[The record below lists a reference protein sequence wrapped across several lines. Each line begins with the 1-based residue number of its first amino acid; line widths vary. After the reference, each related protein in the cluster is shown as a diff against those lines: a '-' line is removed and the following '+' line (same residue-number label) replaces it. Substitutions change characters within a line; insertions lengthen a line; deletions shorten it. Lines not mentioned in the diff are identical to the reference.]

1 MGWVRIHPFIP
12 NWPGGGD
19 PPVFEINSNEN
30 GEAVVELAWDPQALL
45 HPATYPDLLR
55 YYSSAHGLNG
65 TISRDGGGATN
76 VNVPAQRITLDAN
89 RATWVM
95 PKALWDAYV
104 EESLKTLNSPPT
116 STFSR
121 NLYYRVSVTPPGGSK
136 AEIWP
141 SDYVLGSLPANAP
154 PPGEGSFIDKAA
166 AMAAPRIGILAMS
179 ATPASRVIPDTAAVQ
194 AMGGI
199 PFAPK
204 LWSTVLTAIW
214 NTLPETDANRM
225 SLATVF
231 AHPEFGRL
239 AVNERGDL
247 LKLWLLSS
255 KIRKDIPTLLSRNA
269 VTGSGVATPIL
280 KKTALKGGKTLLALL
295 LDLFTIHVHP
305 DLVIMSRDELVADV
319 LHEVLDPNGR
329 VNQGHAG
336 TCAPTS
342 MQAMLITVNPAEY
355 VRLQTGWLSSAAKAE
370 LANGGVAVVP
380 RGVLQIKRYTRTGAP
395 PSTGNYARNY
405 SELAFQSACLKFA
418 YGSSFPAD
426 TGNEASA
433 QEIFNFVHEKG
444 LRPEQS
450 KKLLE
455 ALFGVNFTMS
465 DIAPLNAADTA
476 TRQETIADGLFSVLP
491 AKQHQVMVA
500 TFWGASPR
508 GPETPDK
515 KHGGH
520 AVLALRHESGRLFYK
535 NPQYAGTAPFSTMVD
550 GGNDTGPPR
559 RYENVRSTLE
569 SIADAD
575 LRQWIRWFATPDTA
589 II

>member
-104 EESLKTLNSPPT
+104 EESLKTLKSPPT

-239 AVNERGDL
+239 TVKERGDL

-269 VTGSGVATPIL
+269 VTGSGVLTPIL

-295 LDLFTIHVHP
+295 LDLFTIHIHP

-329 VNQGHAG
+329 VNQGAAG

-355 VRLQTGWLSSAAKAE
+355 VRLQTGWLSSAAKVE
-370 LANGGVAVVP
+370 LANGGVAAVP
-380 RGVLQIKRYTRTGAP
+380 RGILQVTRYSQPGAP
-395 PSTGNYARNY
+395 ASTGLFARNY
-405 SELAFQSACLKFA
+405 SELAFQGACVKFA

-426 TGNEASA
+426 SGNEASA
-433 QEIFNFVHEKG
+433 NAIFKFVHDNG
-444 LRPEQS
+444 LFPDQS

-455 ALFGVNFTMS
+455 ALFGVAFTLS
-465 DIAPLNAADTA
+465 DVAPSNASDTA
-476 TRQETIADGLFSVLP
+476 TRQVNIADALFAALP
-491 AKQHQVMVA
+491 AKQQQVLVA
-500 TFWGASPR
+500 SYWTTAPQSALPAG
-508 GPETPDK
+508 K
-515 KHGGH
+515 KHVAH
-520 AVLALRHESGRLFYK
+520 AVLALRHEGGRLFYK
-535 NPQYAGTAPFSTMVD
+535 NPQYAGTSPPWGATN
-550 GGNDTGPPR
+550 GGSRNDPPG
-559 RYENVRSTLE
+559 RYENLKSTLE

-575 LRQWIRWFATPDTA
+575 LKQWIFWFATPDSA